1 MGPESSTTGT
11 KTVVSICFFIKKK
24 KKEAQIVK
32 EK

>member
-11 KTVVSICFFIKKK
+11 ETVVSICFFIKKK
-24 KKEAQIVK
+24 KEAQIVK

>member
-1 MGPESSTTGT
+1 MGPESST